1 MGFYTQKYV
10 KIVIAGMEMSKKGFL
25 KHADFLFLDALVLLL
40 SYYIASGF
48 RNVGVLG
55 DRVYRTLIV
64 LELLTFIA
72 VVYFYEPYK
81 SILRKKFTSLL
92 LRSCAFSV
100 IQLVMVIFLLFVT
113 KMGTS
118 ISRIF
123 LCLQYVV
130 FVCISFP
137 VKIAWRKVLRAKAKI
152 SVDSGSRSLL
162 IVSSTKDVGKLK
174 NSIERYNFDF
184 FRVIGVCLVDRD
196 KLGAYKGLE
205 LVCTKDGLLS
215 YCCNNWVDSVFFDMD
230 YHDIPDEI
238 LNGLALAGITTHL
251 RLMKVEAFEGQD
263 QRVEKLLNYPVLT
276 SMVKERSS
284 FDNFAKRAMD
294 IAGGIV
300 GCMFMIIIAII
311 IGPIIYMKSPGP
323 IFYKQE
329 RIGQNGRHFYMYKF
343 RSMVM
348 NADAL
353 KKGLMAQNRVKDGMM
368 FKIKNDPRIIP
379 GIGNFIRKTS
389 LDEFPQ
395 FINVLKGD
403 MSLVGTRPPTVDE
416 WNKYELQHRIRM
428 AIKPGIT
435 GMWQVSGR
443 NEITDFNEVIKLDS
457 YYINNWSLALDISI
471 LVKTVIS
478 LFNRGDNEAM

>member
-1 MGFYTQKYV
+1 MN
-10 KIVIAGMEMSKKGFL
+10 KKGFI
-25 KHADFLFLDALVLLL
+25 KHVDFFLLDIVSLLL
-40 SYYIASGF
+40 AYYLAGGF
-48 RNVGVLG
+48 RNISSFL
-55 DRVYRTLIV
+55 DDETYRLLMVFEILTLV
-64 LELLTFIA
+64 T
-72 VVYFYEPYK
+72 VVYFYSPYK
-81 SILRKKFTSLL
+81 SILRRKFTALL
-92 LRSCAFSV
+92 LVTITFG
-100 IQLVMVIFLLFVT
+100 ILQFVMVAFLLFTT
-113 KMGTS
+113 KNGER
-118 ISRIF
+118 ISRLF
-123 LCLQYVV
+123 LSFQYAFFICLSFV
-130 FVCISFP
+130 F
-137 VKIAWRKVLRAKAKI
+137 KILWRKFIRHKARASI
-152 SVDSGSRSLL
+152 DQGSKSLL
-162 IVSSTKDVGKLK
+162 VVTTKDTVGSLK
-174 NSIERYNFDF
+174 YHLEKYNYEF
-184 FRVIGVCLVDRD
+184 FRVVGICLIDDEDIKKSQGFDV
-196 KLGAYKGLE
+196 
-205 LVCTKDGLLS
+205 VCTKDSLLR
-215 YCCNNWVDSVFFDMD
+215 YCCNNWVDAVFFDMD
-230 YHDIPDEI
+230 YQHIPEEI

-263 QRVEKLLNYPVLT
+263 QTVEKLLNYPVLT
-276 SMVKERSS
+276 SMVKERTS

-294 IAGGIV
+294 ILGGIV
-300 GCMFMIIIAII
+300 GCLFMVIIMVI
-311 IGPIIYMKSPGP
+311 IGPIIYLKSPGP

-353 KKGLMAQNRVKDGMM
+353 KKDLMDRNRVKDGMM
-368 FKIKNDPRIIP
+368 FKIKDDPRIIP

-395 FINVLKGD
+395 FINVLLGD

-457 YYINNWSLALDISI
+457 YYINNWNLALDISI

>member
-1 MGFYTQKYV
+1 MN
-10 KIVIAGMEMSKKGFL
+10 KKGFL
-25 KHADFLFLDALVLLL
+25 KHADFFLLDVICLILAYFL
-40 SYYIASGF
+40 AGGF
-48 RNVGVLG
+48 RNIRGQLDGDTYRLLMVFEVL
-55 DRVYRTLIV
+55 TLVSVI
-64 LELLTFIA
+64 
-72 VVYFYEPYK
+72 YFYAPYK

-92 LRSCAFSV
+92 LTTVAFGVLQFV
-100 IQLVMVIFLLFVT
+100 IVAFLLFTT
-113 KMGTS
+113 KNGEN
-118 ISRIF
+118 ISRLF
-123 LCLQYVV
+123 LGFQYV
-130 FVCISFP
+130 FFIILSFGS
-137 VKIAWRKVLRAKAKI
+137 KILWRKFIRHKAKI
-152 SVDSGSRSLL
+152 SIDEGSKSLL
-162 IVSSTKDVGKLK
+162 VVTTKDTVSSLK
-174 NSIERYNFDF
+174 YHLEKYNYEF
-184 FRVIGVCLVDRD
+184 FRVVGICLIDD
-196 KLGAYKGLE
+196 DNSKKQKGFE
-205 LVCTKDGLLS
+205 LVCTKDNLLR

-230 YHDIPDEI
+230 YQLIPEEI

-263 QRVEKLLNYPVLT
+263 QTVEKLLNYPVLT
-276 SMVKERSS
+276 SMVKERTGL
-284 FDNFAKRAMD
+284 DNFAKRVMD
-294 IAGGIV
+294 ILGGIV
-300 GCMFMIIIAII
+300 GCVIMVIIAII
-311 IGPIIYMKSPGP
+311 IGPMIYIKSPGP

-348 NADAL
+348 NADAM
-353 KKGLMAQNRVKDGMM
+353 KAELMDRNRVKDGMM
-368 FKIKNDPRIIP
+368 FKIKDDPRIIP

-403 MSLVGTRPPTVDE
+403 MSLVGTRPPTLDE

-457 YYINNWSLALDISI
+457 YYINNWNLALDISI